1 MYIITCNIFRCVTV
15 LTLALSVKVH
25 CLHINYSTLV
35 FSLLFLPLSFSPHPS
50 PPSLPEGFHHK
61 YDHSKSSTYKK
72 NGTSFSIRYGTG
84 ALKGFL
90 SEDDVT
96 VGVTQT
102 LNMSV

>member
-1 MYIITCNIFRCVTV
+1 MTEDFKVYDSFNICSVCECPLFAYQLQYACV
-15 LTLALSVKVH
+15 LFA
-25 CLHINYSTLV
+25 
-35 FSLLFLPLSFSPHPS
+35 FLPLSFSPHPS

-102 LNMSV
+102 LNLSV